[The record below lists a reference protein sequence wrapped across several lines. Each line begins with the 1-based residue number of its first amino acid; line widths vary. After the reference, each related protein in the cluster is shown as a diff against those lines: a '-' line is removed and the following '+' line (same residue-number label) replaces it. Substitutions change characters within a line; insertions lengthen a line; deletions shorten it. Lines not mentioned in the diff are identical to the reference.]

1 MVPRGTACLVRA
13 VTVDGDAVHD
23 PALTMV
29 IVDRVVLD
37 ATVVPKGNCVG
48 APAEAAGEFGPYQ
61 VAVEIVEER
70 RALFCAHAAEAD
82 REGAVDEQPLA
93 PGFGMRADDGVLD
106 FGMCGIAMPDVHR
119 ALCTA
124 VMPSSMRFM
133 LPESAS

>member
-70 RALFCAHAAEAD
+70 RALFFAHAAEAD

-93 PGFGMRADDGVLD
+93 PGFGWVRMTGCSELLRRMSLARCVGNQSDRG
-106 FGMCGIAMPDVHR
+106 P
-119 ALCTA
+119 
-124 VMPSSMRFM
+124 
-133 LPESAS
+133 